1 MAISGTYSTYDTKG
15 IREDLSDLIWRIT
28 PTVTPF
34 QSAIA
39 KEKATNTFHEWQ
51 TQDLASVGVNAQIEG
66 ADAGSSSITPTAR
79 LGNYTQIMSKVA
91 QVSGTDQSVKS
102 AGRNNEMAYQMSLKA
117 LELRRDLEAALCS
130 AANGASGAVSNGTA
144 VAGSTSAARSMRGLE
159 GWIATNLD
167 LGSGGA
173 APVYTTNPGTA
184 PTDGT
189 ARAFT
194 ETMLKNV
201 LQQCYT
207 QGGEPDLIM
216 LGASQRQT
224 FSTFT
229 GNSTR
234 FDQAEDRKV
243 VATVD
248 VYVSD
253 FGTLKVTANRFQRN
267 RSAFVL
273 ETDKWAL
280 ATLRG
285 FETQDI
291 AKTGDSDKKQIIV
304 EATLVARQEKASGA
318 VKDLS

>member
-1 MAISGTYSTYDTKG
+1 MAVTGTYTTYGTVG
-15 IREDLSDLIWRIT
+15 IREDLSDIIWRIT

-39 KEKATNTFHEWQ
+39 KEKATNTYHEWQ
-51 TQDLASVGVNAQIEG
+51 TQDLASVAVNAQVEG
-66 ADAGSSSITPTAR
+66 AAAASSSINPTVR
-79 LGNYTQIMSKVA
+79 LGNYTQIMSKV
-91 QVSGTDQSVKS
+91 VTISGTDQTVKS
-102 AGRNNEMAYQMSLKA
+102 AGRSNEMAYQMSMKA

-144 VAGSTSAARSMRGLE
+144 VAGSTSVARSFRGLE
-159 GWIATNLD
+159 GWLATNLD

-173 APVYTTNPGTA
+173 APVYTSNPGTA

-194 ETMLKNV
+194 ESQLKNV
-201 LQQCYT
+201 LQQIYV
-207 QGGEPDLIM
+207 QGGEPDMVLV
-216 LGASQRQT
+216 GPSQRQV
-224 FSTFT
+224 FSTFS

-234 FDQAEDRKV
+234 FDKGEDQKLYASV
-243 VATVD
+243 E

-253 FGTLKVTANRFQRN
+253 FGELKVMPTRFCRN
-267 RSAFVL
+267 RTAFIL
-273 ETDKWAL
+273 ETEKWAL

-285 FETQDI
+285 FETQDL
-291 AKTGDSDKKQIIV
+291 AKTGDADNKQIIV